1 MWARRVL
8 APALAALVV
17 SSAGAA
23 YAQRGGGGFLGGQID
38 DFFGGFGRGVR
49 MAPPEMPDS
58 RFTVCRIM
66 YQSVRREPNGGGWRT
81 DYPGGETNLMVRLS
95 ELTRT
100 PISRDASTRPNTWV
114 VRLTDESLFNC
125 PYTVASDVG
134 TMGLS
139 QPEADNLRLY
149 LLKGGFLW
157 VDDFWGS
164 PAWEHWS
171 NEIALVLPPS
181 EFPIQDVPLT
191 DPMLRSM
198 FEIEQIPQITNIQF
212 WRGNGGAITSERGS
226 DSDEV
231 HLRAIRDERGRIVVL
246 MSHNTDI
253 ADSWEREGEDPA
265 FFYQFSPRGY
275 ALGVDVLLHAMTH

>member
-1 MWARRVL
+1 M
-8 APALAALVV
+8 
-17 SSAGAA
+17 
-23 YAQRGGGGFLGGQID
+23 
-38 DFFGGFGRGVR
+38 
-49 MAPPEMPDS
+49 
-58 RFTVCRIM
+58 
-66 YQSVRREPNGGGWRT
+66 
-81 DYPGGETNLMVRLS
+81 
-95 ELTRT
+95 
-100 PISRDASTRPNTWV
+100 
-114 VRLTDESLFNC
+114 
-125 PYTVASDVG
+125 ASDAG
-134 TMGLS
+134 TIGLT
-139 QPEADNLRLY
+139 PAEVLRLREY

-171 NEIALVLPPS
+171 SEIAVVLPPS

-212 WRGNGGAITSERGS
+212 WRGNGGAITSERGT

-231 HLRAIRDERGRIVVL
+231 HLRAIRDGRGRIVVL